1 MRFTR
6 AAWSVKSPRA
16 AGSSKPPASAAPG
29 EVPQAWLVAVDPTDA
44 VIDRALAYLPP
55 AGWDGALDPQGA
67 RVRVPL
73 QQRLVRGWVVGQG
86 PAPDRQLKAVAEVEP
101 PGTWLPPERVELGLW
116 MARTYLCPPGQALA
130 ALDGPGLK
138 AAAPAAPS
146 ANSLPAPAGESL
158 PLTVHQRA
166 AVDAVGKALA
176 TGEFAVFLLWGVT
189 GSGKTRVYEEAAR
202 RCLASGRSAVILVP
216 EIALTHQLLRRLQA
230 SLGDRV
236 VVVHSQMALSERRRQ
251 WQRACGPE
259 PVVLVGPRSA
269 AVAPVPQ
276 VGLYV
281 MDEEHETSYKQEE
294 APRYHA
300 REVVLY
306 RAQKA
311 RAVVVLGSATPS
323 LEAFREAAEGRFKLL
338 QLPERV
344 DGRPMPSVEVVDLRE
359 ELAETGRVGPISR
372 ALADALRA
380 VFSRGEQAILFI
392 NRRGFAGAILCRECG
407 FGWRCPHCDVHL
419 TYHHGRQGVLR
430 CHYCG
435 HEAPLVPNCPRC
447 GGRELAPVGFGTQ
460 KIQAALQ
467 ATFPGVA
474 VFRLDADTTTR
485 RHAHERILDEFARTF
500 PAVLVGTQMV
510 AKGHDFPRVT
520 LAAAVLADV
529 TLALPD
535 FRAAERT
542 FQQLTQLAGRAGRG
556 ALPGRVLVQTFR
568 PEHHSVQ
575 AAATGDVAGF
585 YRREL
590 AFRRR
595 SGYPPF
601 TSLVRLVTAD
611 PDEERA
617 RRAAVEL
624 ARRLQ
629 EACAGSPVRV
639 LGPAPA
645 PIRQLRDRFRW
656 QVMLR
661 GPGEAPRERTAAVL
675 EQSPLRGSS
684 RPESVVVDVDPQSV
698 L

>member
-1 MRFTR
+1 M
-6 AAWSVKSPRA
+6 
-16 AGSSKPPASAAPG
+16 
-29 EVPQAWLVAVDPTDA
+29 AVDPSDA
-44 VIDRALAYLPP
+44 VIERALAYLPP
-55 AGWDGALDPQGA
+55 PGWDGGPAPRGA

-73 QQRLVRGWVVGQG
+73 QRRLVRGWVVGQE
-86 PAPDRQLKAVAEVEP
+86 PAPERQLKAVAQVEP
-101 PGTWLPPERVELGLW
+101 PEAWLSPERVELGLW
-116 MARTYLCPPGQALA
+116 MARSYLCPVGQALA
-130 ALDGPGLK
+130 SLDGPPPAAGSLG
-138 AAAPAAPS
+138 AAAGGLPEAPPAR
-146 ANSLPAPAGESL
+146 SLPAPGVQAL
-158 PLTVHQRA
+158 PLNARQRA
-166 AVDAVGKALA
+166 AVEAIGEALA
-176 TGEFAVFLLWGVT
+176 AGEFAAFLLWGVT

-202 RCLASGRSAVILVP
+202 RCLAGGRSAVVLVP
-216 EIALTHQLLRRLQA
+216 EIALTHQLVRRLRTA
-230 SLGDRV
+230 LGDRV
-236 VVVHSQMALSERRRQ
+236 LLMHSQMALSERRRQ
-251 WQRACGPE
+251 WQRAGGPE

-306 RAQKA
+306 RAQKE

-323 LEAFREAAEGRFKLL
+323 LEAFRESAEGRFKLL

-344 DGRPMPSVEVVDLRE
+344 DGRPMPSAEVVDLRE
-359 ELAETGRVGPISR
+359 ELAETGRVSPISR
-372 ALADALRA
+372 PLADALRQ

-407 FGWRCPHCDVHL
+407 FGWRCPHCDVNL
-419 TYHHGRQGVLR
+419 TYHHGRQGALR

-435 HEAPLVPNCPRC
+435 YETPLVRSCPRC

-467 ATFPGVA
+467 AAFPGVA
-474 VFRLDADTTTR
+474 VFRLDADTTSR

-556 ALPGRVLVQTFR
+556 EVPGRVLVQTFR
-568 PEHHSVQ
+568 PDHHSVQ

-601 TSLVRLVTAD
+601 ASLVRVVAAD

-629 EACAGSPVRV
+629 EASARSDVRV

-645 PIRQLRDRFRW
+645 PVRQLRDRFRW
-656 QVMLR
+656 QVMVR
-661 GPGEAPRERTAAVL
+661 GPGEAPRELTAALL
-675 EQSPLRGSS
+675 EQSPLRGPS
-684 RPESVVVDVDPQSV
+684 RPETVVVDVDPLSM